1 MAVVGGQP
9 KLSVSLQDDALHVL
23 LPCLISGERFL
34 GRHEEHDDET
44 VTALMAELS
53 ECLAEMRALILE
65 TEDGH
70 CRLSALDPEELAFQV
85 EYLTK
90 EVESLVGKIRDA
102 VAQAKQRGR

>member
-1 MAVVGGQP
+1 MAGLGGQP
-9 KLSVSLQDDALHVL
+9 KLSVSQQDNALHTL
-23 LPCLISGERFL
+23 LPCMITGERFL
-34 GRHEEHDDET
+34 GRQEQHDDET
-44 VTALMAELS
+44 VTALVAQLS
-53 ECLAEMRALILE
+53 ECLAEMRMLIVE

-102 VAQAKQRGR
+102 LTQAKRRAR